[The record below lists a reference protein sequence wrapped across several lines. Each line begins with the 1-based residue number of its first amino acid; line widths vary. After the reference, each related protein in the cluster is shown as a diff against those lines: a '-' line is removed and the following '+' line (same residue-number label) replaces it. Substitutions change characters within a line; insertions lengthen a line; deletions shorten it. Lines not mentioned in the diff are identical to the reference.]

1 MAREIS
7 TILSLEIEIGV
18 TGSYQPSYAG
28 DRTDPPEPDG
38 IEDLECESLSVEIQH
53 PFEGGVYRSV
63 NLLQGVDLRNPEV
76 RKLLDNIA
84 NAVSDE
90 ATETLLEEAREF

>member
-1 MAREIS
+1 MRDVTA
-7 TILSLEIEIGV
+7 TITIEIEVGF
-18 TGSYQPSYAG
+18 TGTYSPGYAG

-38 IEDLECESLSVEIQH
+38 IEDLECEGLSVEIQH

-90 ATETLLEEAREF
+90 ATEALIEEAREF